1 MAELKINQTPGVIPT
16 ITSLLRQIAK
26 RAEFLAQTLETKHAT
41 HDDVD
46 THITFIKDTLNTLAP
61 FLEIQAIEN
70 TTVSLLTNQLRTAM
84 AENKR
89 LREDIGNK
97 TSAETL
103 EAALRARLNKVEKW
117 YEENGFEYA
126 RMEPDMFGF
135 NCDFTSNVSDLNNE
149 DKPTPFKD
157 QAKFDIIRTPF
168 HQELADTDKNKIAL
182 KELFLSRF
190 PSAVIIAHESRRSD
204 DKEHMSLRTKIHI
217 PYKDV

>member
-1 MAELKINQTPGVIPT
+1 MDELKINETPSVIPT
-16 ITSLLRQIAK
+16 ISSLLRQISE

-41 HDDVD
+41 HNDVD
-46 THITFIKDTLNTLAP
+46 THITFIKDTLNTLSP

-70 TTVSLLTNQLRTAM
+70 KTISQLTSQLRTTM
-84 AENKR
+84 AENKQ
-89 LREDIGNK
+89 LRENTGGK

-135 NCDFTSNVSDLNNE
+135 NCDFTSNVSSLNNN

-157 QAKFDIIRTPF
+157 QTMFDIIQMPF
-168 HQELADTDKNKIAL
+168 RQELADTDKNKIAL

-190 PSAVIIAHESRRSD
+190 PSAIIISYESRRSD
-204 DKEHMSLRTKIHI
+204 DKERMALRTKIHI
-217 PYKDV
+217 PYKDI